1 MMKSNIGHL
10 AVYTRYT
17 INRCAGFYSAVC
29 ADISQEVTK
38 YHVANRGGHPIR
50 VKINIFR
57 KPVKRYSENE
67 NRVKPFLF
75 TRL

>member
-50 VKINIFR
+50 VKKI
-57 KPVKRYSENE
+57 YLE
-67 NRVKPFLF
+67 NRLSVILK
-75 TRL
+75 TKTG